1 MQMRLSV
8 NIRQSFLAKDMKG
21 LLIFPDGYSLPSG
34 YSSTGG
40 TGMSE
45 VNSSEVDF
53 PFSNVPDGTFMKMEE
68 AGVVFLPAVGYR
80 NGGRRLLLFKYL

>member
-1 MQMRLSV
+1 
-8 NIRQSFLAKDMKG
+8 
-21 LLIFPDGYSLPSG
+21 
-34 YSSTGG
+34 
-40 TGMSE
+40 MSE

-80 NGGRRLLLFKYL
+80 NGGEGFCYLKIFNNFACSLNSKK